1 MPFFPRECG
10 INMGFMGFKLLIRT
24 SIFSD
29 GCFTS
34 PWLSTD
40 ESSVRSGQYLHFQ
53 SNPLSYRLM
62 QIHWPEQMRSFQLKY
77 IVNFYSL

>member
-24 SIFSD
+24 NTFSD
-29 GCFTS
+29 GCFAS

-40 ESSVRSGQYLHFQ
+40 ESSVRAGQYLHFQ
-53 SNPLSYRLM
+53 HRPPIYLRIRLLQPHLPGM
-62 QIHWPEQMRSFQLKY
+62 IEVFPAQ
-77 IVNFYSL
+77 V

>member
-24 SIFSD
+24 NTFSD
-29 GCFTS
+29 GCFAS

-40 ESSVRSGQYLHFQ
+40 ESRRKVWSIPSFSIQ
-53 SNPLSYRLM
+53 SSALPADADTLA
-62 QIHWPEQMRSFQLKY
+62 
-77 IVNFYSL
+77 